1 MFDEIR
7 NTILYHLKNIG
18 LPIVDGIKKETQ
30 STNSS
35 ISVIFNGF
43 ANEDKTQIKTYLA
56 DEFDLYNTK
65 SSPDKIPISC
75 KLKIVGVDEVKE
87 VLGLE
92 NGTIEVKTPIL
103 SDVFEDFTKMTIYE
117 ETEGENISENEDYIQ
132 ITQNSLFTSKKN
144 YNLTEKY
151 SRYDIL
157 FFLKGDG
164 NDSKTNYYA
173 KIISE
178 IFDSN
183 KKIINEDGEE
193 TSNLMYI
200 NERVQTDVFHN
211 NVVDKILRCTML
223 VKYY

>member
-7 NTILYHLKNIG
+7 NTILYYLKDIG
-18 LPIVDGIKKETQ
+18 LPIIDGIEKEKQDT
-30 STNSS
+30 SSS
-35 ISVIFNGF
+35 ISVIFDGF
-43 ANEDKTQIKTYLA
+43 VNEDKTQIKTYLS
-56 DEFDLYNTK
+56 DEFDLYSTK
-65 SSPDKIPISC
+65 SSPDKIPVLC

-103 SDVFEDFTKMTIYE
+103 GDIFEGFTKMTIYE
-117 ETEGENISENEDYIQ
+117 ETEGNKISEDEDYIQ
-132 ITQNSLFTSKKN
+132 ITQNSLFTNKKN
-144 YNLTEKY
+144 NNLTEKY

-157 FFLKGDG
+157 FFLKDDG

-173 KIISE
+173 KLISE

-183 KKIINEDGEE
+183 KKIINENGEE
-193 TSNLMYI
+193 TNNLIYI

-223 VKYY
+223 IKYY